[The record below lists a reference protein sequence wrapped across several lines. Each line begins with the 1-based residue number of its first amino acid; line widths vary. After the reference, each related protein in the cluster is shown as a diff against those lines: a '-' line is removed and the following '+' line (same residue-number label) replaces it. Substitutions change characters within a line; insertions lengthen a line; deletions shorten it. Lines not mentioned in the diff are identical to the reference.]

1 MSQVHLHCSNA
12 QGKPLDQ
19 RVADVNDLI
28 EAREYAT
35 GVARSLISIPNLR
48 DWRSCLLRVNDD
60 LGEELFVIRFSSI
73 IGRPH

>member
-1 MSQVHLHCSNA
+1 MSQVHLHCTNA
-12 QGKPLDQ
+12 QGNVLDQ
-19 RVADVNDLI
+19 RVADINDLI

-35 GVARSLISIPNLR
+35 CVARSLIGIPNLR

-73 IGRPH
+73 LGRLH